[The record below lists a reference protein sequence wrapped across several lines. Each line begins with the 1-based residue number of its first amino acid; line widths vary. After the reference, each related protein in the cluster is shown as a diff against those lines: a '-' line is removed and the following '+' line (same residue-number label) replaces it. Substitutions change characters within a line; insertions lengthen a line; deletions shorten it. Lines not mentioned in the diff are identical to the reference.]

1 MCGNVKLIF
10 NPLTGDFQFIQVS
23 LQPYVSGLSNSDSLN
38 TSDLSIDTG
47 DRSNDDSV
55 LDFGDRLI
63 IRESVDGCF

>member
-1 MCGNVKLIF
+1 MRGNVKLIF

-23 LQPYVSGLSNSDSLN
+23 LQSYVSALSNSGVRLE
-38 TSDLSIDTG
+38 SDLSIDGG
-47 DRSNDDSV
+47 DRSNDSST